1 MSNSYTFFAPGKP
14 APQGSK
20 KVHRYIKGRAILGES
35 SAAVD
40 PWRKVVASCAR
51 RLRPEQWHAKL
62 PVSLTLT
69 FVFARPNDQ
78 YINNRPGPGRLKP
91 NAPQHCTKR
100 IGDLDKLCRA
110 VCDALTGIA
119 YDYDSQVFSINAER
133 RYATASESPGA
144 LITITTIDV

>member
-40 PWRKVVASCAR
+40 PWRKVIAGCAR
-51 RLRPEQWHAKL
+51 RLQPEQWHAKL

-69 FVFARPNDQ
+69 FVFARPKAHFRAN
-78 YINNRPGPGRLKP
+78 GKLKGS
-91 NAPQHCTKR
+91 APQHCVTR

-119 YDYDSQVFSINAER
+119 YDDDSQVFSLHAVR
-133 RYATASESPGA
+133 RYAVGSESHGA
-144 LITITTIDV
+144 HITITTIDV

>member
-1 MSNSYTFFAPGKP
+1 MSNSYTFYAQGKP

-35 SAAVD
+35 SAAVA
-40 PWRKVVASCAR
+40 PWRAVVAGHAR
-51 RLRPEQWHAKL
+51 RLQPDQWHAKL

-69 FVFARPNDQ
+69 FVFARPKAHFRANG
-78 YINNRPGPGRLKP
+78 NLKE
-91 NAPQHCTKR
+91 NAPQHCVTR

-119 YDYDSQVFSINAER
+119 YDDDSQVFSINAER

>member
-1 MSNSYTFFAPGKP
+1 MPNSYTFYAKGKP

-35 SAAVD
+35 SAAVS
-40 PWRKVVASCAR
+40 PWRAVVAGCAR
-51 RLRPEQWHAKL
+51 RLQPKQWHAKL

-69 FVFARPNDQ
+69 FVFARPKAHFRANG
-78 YINNRPGPGRLKP
+78 NLKD
-91 NAPQHCTKR
+91 NAPQHCVTR

-119 YDYDSQVFSINAER
+119 YDDDSQVFSINAER

>member
-1 MSNSYTFFAPGKP
+1 MSSSYTFYAPGKP

-40 PWRKVVASCAR
+40 PWRKVVAGCAR
-51 RLRPEQWHAKL
+51 RLQPKQWHAKL

-69 FVFARPNDQ
+69 FVFARPKAHFRANG
-78 YINNRPGPGRLKP
+78 NLKD
-91 NAPQHCTKR
+91 NAPQHCVTR

-119 YDYDSQVFSINAER
+119 YDDDSQVFSLHAVR
-133 RYATASESPGA
+133 RYAVGSESHGA
-144 LITITTIDV
+144 HITITTIDV

>member
-40 PWRKVVASCAR
+40 PWRKVVAGCAR
-51 RLRPEQWHAKL
+51 RLQPGQWHAKL

-69 FVFARPNDQ
+69 FVFARPKAHFRAN
-78 YINNRPGPGRLKP
+78 GELKGS
-91 NAPQHCTKR
+91 APQHCVTR

-119 YDYDSQVFSINAER
+119 YDDDSQVFSLHAVR
-133 RYATASESPGA
+133 RYAVGSESHGA
-144 LITITTIDV
+144 HITITTIDV

>member
-1 MSNSYTFFAPGKP
+1 L
-14 APQGSK
+14 Q
-20 KVHRYIKGRAILGES
+20 
-35 SAAVD
+35 
-40 PWRKVVASCAR
+40 
-51 RLRPEQWHAKL
+51 PEQWHAKL

-69 FVFARPNDQ
+69 FVFARPKAHF
-78 YINNRPGPGRLKP
+78 RA
-91 NAPQHCTKR
+91 NAPQHCVTR

-119 YDYDSQVFSINAER
+119 YDDDSQVFSINAER

>member
-40 PWRKVVASCAR
+40 PWRKVVAGCAR
-51 RLRPEQWHAKL
+51 RLQPEQWHAKL

-69 FVFARPNDQ
+69 FVFARPKAHFRANG
-78 YINNRPGPGRLKP
+78 NLKD
-91 NAPQHCTKR
+91 NAPQHCVTR

-119 YDYDSQVFSINAER
+119 YDDDSQVFSLHAVR
-133 RYATASESPGA
+133 RYAVGSESHGA
-144 LITITTIDV
+144 HITITTIDV

>member
-40 PWRKVVASCAR
+40 PWRKVVAGCAR
-51 RLRPEQWHAKL
+51 RLQPKQWHAKL
-62 PVSLTLT
+62 PVLLTLT
-69 FVFARPNDQ
+69 FVFARPKAHFRANG
-78 YINNRPGPGRLKP
+78 NLKD
-91 NAPQHCTKR
+91 NAPQHCVTR

-119 YDYDSQVFSINAER
+119 YDDDSQVFSLHAVR
-133 RYATASESPGA
+133 RYAVGSESHGA
-144 LITITTIDV
+144 HITITTIDV